1 MCSFSHPQE
10 QKTPLVD
17 RLQRWYMD
25 ILFTAQSRGSVC
37 GVTNM
42 VEEYMSD
49 KFNRRWVRATRVRRR
64 GDDIELLRIPHFY
77 GDLWIQESEDRCKA
91 LLESGHKLEW
101 SENEPVSTLGEDT
114 TQAHAG
120 KRRIK
125 RGRLMSACFD
135 AINVR
140 QTRVF
145 HPVGVPKPPS
155 CGETATPVSEMWAFF
170 GGRGSLPGGVGGAGA
185 EGVVAQAH

>member
-101 SENEPVSTLGEDT
+101 GENEPVSTPGEDT

-140 QTRVF
+140 LSRAF
-145 HPVGVPKPPS
+145 H
-155 CGETATPVSEMWAFF
+155 
-170 GGRGSLPGGVGGAGA
+170 
-185 EGVVAQAH
+185 